1 MSIENETAAASPV
14 RSGPPRWLRPFG
26 ARLAFLLVVFL
37 GVEALFAPLLTMA
50 AKNPITSLI
59 AGAATMVITLFGYAE
74 LVGRLEQRRTP
85 EVGLD
90 TARPQ
95 LIRGTLIGLGL
106 FILTL
111 GLIFMCN
118 GYRLHGGSFGG
129 MIANLGM
136 MLGIATIEELL
147 FRGVLFRLVEQR
159 WGTLIALIVSGALF
173 GGLHLINKNAT
184 VWGAL
189 SIAASGG
196 LLAGAAYA
204 ATRSLWLPIGIHL
217 GWNFAESGIF
227 GATDSGSD
235 QTVGGL
241 LTGVPHGP
249 AFFNGGAFGPEA
261 SIWAVLV
268 GGAAAYVLIRRSRK
282 QGNWRSSWPGR
293 VVEGA

>member
-1 MSIENETAAASPV
+1 MSNEAETAAAAPV
-14 RSGPPRWLRPFG
+14 RPGPPRWLRPYG
-26 ARLAFLLVVFL
+26 VRLVFLLVVFL
-37 GVEALFAPLLTMA
+37 AVEALFAPLLTGA
-50 AKNPITSLI
+50 AKNPVTSVL
-59 AGAATMVITLFGYAE
+59 AGVATMAVTLFGYAR
-74 LVGRLEQRRTP
+74 LVAWLEARPTP
-85 EVGLD
+85 EVGWA
-90 TARPQ
+90 TMRPQ
-95 LIRGTLIGLGL
+95 LVRGTLIGLGL
-106 FILTL
+106 FVLTL

-118 GYRLHGGSFGG
+118 GYRLHGGSFSG

-136 MLGIATIEELL
+136 MLGVATIEELL
-147 FRGVLFRLVEQR
+147 FRGVLFRLVEER
-159 WGTLIALIVSGALF
+159 WGTLVALIVSCLLF

-184 VWGAL
+184 LWGAV
-189 SIAASGG
+189 SIAVSGG

-204 ATRSLWLPIGIHL
+204 ASRTLWLPIGIHL

-268 GGAAAYVLIRRSRK
+268 GSIAAYVLIRKARAR
-282 QGNWRSSWPGR
+282 GNWR
-293 VVEGA
+293 